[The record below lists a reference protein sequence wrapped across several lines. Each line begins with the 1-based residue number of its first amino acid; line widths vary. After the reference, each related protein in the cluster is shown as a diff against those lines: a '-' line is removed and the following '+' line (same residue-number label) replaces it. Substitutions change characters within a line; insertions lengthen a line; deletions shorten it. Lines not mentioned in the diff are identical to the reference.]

1 MHLAPGW
8 YNRLAWAGI
17 ALAAAI
23 ALSRLGRWWVTRLA
37 LRGVEGARQL
47 TRLRRRETA
56 VFVLATAV
64 RYIVFVGAA
73 FAVLGIF
80 VHNTLAALGGAT
92 FVLAVAAFGFQRLLF
107 DLVAG
112 FLVLFEGWYGVGD
125 FVTLQPTGMSGFVE
139 EFGLRTTVLR
149 SLNGDRLYVPNG
161 QINAASRSPQG
172 YRRYS
177 IELLTREPAEV
188 RRAIEQVARIQPAG
202 EARFLRPP
210 YVTEERDVSEDVC
223 LVRAECDVPPTM
235 EWLAESLLPT
245 RLRAE
250 LASGELLAE
259 PIVYTLDAG
268 ALDRYGRRVL
278 IS

>member
-23 ALSRLGRWWVTRLA
+23 ALSRLGRWWVARLA

-56 VFVLATAV
+56 VFVLATAL

-73 FAVLGIF
+73 FAVFGIF

-125 FVTLQPTGMSGFVE
+125 FVTLQPMGMSGFVE

-188 RRAIEQVARIQPAG
+188 RRAVEHVAHIQPAG

-245 RLRAE
+245 RLRAD
-250 LASGELLAE
+250 LGNGELLAE

-268 ALDRYGRRVL
+268 ALNRYERRVL